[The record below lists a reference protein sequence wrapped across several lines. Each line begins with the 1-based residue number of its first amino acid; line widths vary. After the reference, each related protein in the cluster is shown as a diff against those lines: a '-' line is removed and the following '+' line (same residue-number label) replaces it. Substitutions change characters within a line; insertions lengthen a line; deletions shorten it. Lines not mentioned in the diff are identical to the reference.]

1 MRAMPETFLRAHAAR
16 FASLTKRERQVL
28 AGISG
33 GLSSGVLAKTLFL
46 SVETVDT
53 HRRNL
58 RKKLQTNSNFELG
71 QYARAFNLI

>member
-33 GLSSGVLAKTLFL
+33 GLSLGVLAKILFL
-46 SVETVDT
+46 SVETADT
-53 HRRNL
+53 HRRHL
-58 RKKLQTNSNFELG
+58 RKKL
-71 QYARAFNLI
+71 